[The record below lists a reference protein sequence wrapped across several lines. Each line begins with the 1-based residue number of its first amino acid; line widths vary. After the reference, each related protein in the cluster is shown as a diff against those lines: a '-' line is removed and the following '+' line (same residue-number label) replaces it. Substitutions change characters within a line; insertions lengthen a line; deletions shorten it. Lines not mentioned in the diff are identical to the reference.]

1 MRSQSGFIALSAN
14 NYPQRLELSDR
25 RAVKYQDFSDVVSTT
40 IQRASSSDSIM
51 IIEFY
56 FAHGRGEDAIR
67 ISYTYHFIKEAD
79 KKDTKNASD
88 GQGDRNT
95 IRQRKPEAVSG
106 KNSLGIMGNEENIT
120 IK

>member
-1 MRSQSGFIALSAN
+1 M
-14 NYPQRLELSDR
+14 
-25 RAVKYQDFSDVVSTT
+25 VSTT

-88 GQGDRNT
+88 GQGDRNG
-95 IRQRKPEAVSG
+95 IQEREPEFVDG
-106 KNSLGIMGNEENIT
+106 PMSLGITDDEKNIT